1 MKSNVNFF
9 TLFSKPSY
17 FDTTTEKGPIFTM
30 KVTFLGTGTSQ
41 GVPVIACN
49 CEVCRSSDHR
59 DNRLRTSTLIET
71 ADKTIVVDSGP
82 DFRYQLLR
90 EKVKDLDAVLFT
102 HEHKDHIAGLDDI
115 RPFNYLLHKVID
127 VYATERV
134 QTALKREFYYIF
146 AETKYHGLPQINLHT
161 VNNGEDFKI
170 GETTIIPFE
179 VMHHLLPITGY
190 RIGDFTYITD
200 AKTISEQSFKKIKGT
215 KVLVINALQ
224 KEPHISHF
232 TLNEAIEFAQKV
244 GAEMTYLTHISHNLG
259 LHTEVERDLPAN
271 IRLAYDGLSFEC

>member
-1 MKSNVNFF
+1 
-9 TLFSKPSY
+9 
-17 FDTTTEKGPIFTM
+17 M

-49 CEVCRSSDHR
+49 CEVCRSTNKKDK
-59 DNRLRTSTLIET
+59 RLRTSILIET
-71 ADKTIVVDSGP
+71 DDKTIVVDSGP

-90 EKVKDLDAVLFT
+90 EEVKDLDAVLFT

-161 VNNGEDFKI
+161 VKNGEDFKI
-170 GETTIIPFE
+170 GERTITPIE
-179 VMHHLLPITGY
+179 IMHHLLPITGY
-190 RIGDFTYITD
+190 RIDDFTYITD
-200 AKTISEQSFKKIKGT
+200 AKTISDVTFNKIKGT

-224 KEPHISHF
+224 REPHISHF
-232 TLNEAIEFAQKV
+232 TLNEAINFANKV
-244 GAEMTYLTHISHNLG
+244 GAEVTYLTHISHNLG
-259 LHTEVERDLPAN
+259 LHDVVESELPN
-271 IRLAYDGLSFEC
+271 HIRLAYDGLKIEM

>member
-1 MKSNVNFF
+1 MR
-9 TLFSKPSY
+9 
-17 FDTTTEKGPIFTM
+17 
-30 KVTFLGTGTSQ
+30 VTFLGTGTSQ
-41 GVPVIACN
+41 GVPVIACT
-49 CEVCRSSDHR
+49 CAVCTSTDKKN
-59 DNRLRTSTLIET
+59 NRLRTSVLIET
-71 ADKTIVVDSGP
+71 DDKTIVVDSGP

-134 QTALKREFYYIF
+134 QNALKREFYYIF
-146 AETKYHGLPQINLHT
+146 ADTKYHGLPQINLHT
-161 VNNGEDFKI
+161 VVNGEDFQI
-170 GETTIIPFE
+170 GKSTITPIE

-200 AKTISEQSFKKIKGT
+200 AKTITSAGVEKIRGT

-224 KEPHISHF
+224 KEAHISHF
-232 TLNEAIEFAQKV
+232 TLNEAIHFAQLV

-259 LHTEVERDLPAN
+259 LHEEVEQELPAN
-271 IRLAYDGLSFEC
+271 IRLAYDGLKIDL

>member
-1 MKSNVNFF
+1 M
-9 TLFSKPSY
+9 
-17 FDTTTEKGPIFTM
+17 I
-30 KVTFLGTGTSQ
+30 VTFLGTGTSQ

-49 CEVCRSSDHR
+49 CEVCTSGDKHN
-59 DNRLRTSTLIET
+59 NRLRTSILIET
-71 ADKTIVVDSGP
+71 DDKTIVVDSGP

-127 VYATERV
+127 VYATDRV

-146 AETKYHGLPQINLHT
+146 ADTKYHGLPQINLHT
-161 VNNGEDFKI
+161 VNNGEAFKI
-170 GETTIIPFE
+170 GAHTIIPFE

-200 AKTISEQSFKKIKGT
+200 AKTIPESSFEQIKGT
-215 KVLVINALQ
+215 KILVINALQ
-224 KEPHISHF
+224 IEPHISHF
-232 TLNEAIEFAQKV
+232 TLNEAIEFAKKV
-244 GAEMTYLTHISHNLG
+244 GAQTTYLTHISHNLG
-259 LHTEVERDLPAN
+259 LHAEVEKSLPPD
-271 IRLAYDGLSFEC
+271 IRLAYDGLKIEL